1 MRKRYVSDDELN
13 QIIRLKQAGA
23 SWLMIQNQSGVPRR
37 SAKQAYEDWQ
47 RSQSIDE
54 LKSARVGVAAEEFRK
69 HVDLLIKIAESL
81 ADGLEVPMA
90 PKMTTN
96 ADEFLNSLWEKSY
109 RGIKNYQPDKTIEK
123 RERQRFIREYQM
135 LLKSLQYHTQEK
147 VRWEV
152 LEDWKQAWNGSISH
166 LNKLEKEASS
176 IAGNI
181 TKADASIFETINS
194 KSGQD
199 KVEGRLAQTVINV
212 VWQNIVDGT
221 LNTEKPE
228 IYFSYELLDKNFPIP
243 MHKELF
249 EKIAEILRQ
258 VAEAFC
264 AERKKSIMQPLIND
278 ACRMSEAINTL
289 EEMLN
294 PLVLRPLILRT
305 RCDLCP
311 A

>member
-1 MRKRYVSDDELN
+1 MRKRYVSDDELS
-13 QIIRLKQAGA
+13 QIIKLKQAGA

-81 ADGLEVPMA
+81 AGGLEVPETH
-90 PKMTTN
+90 KITIN
-96 ADEFLNSLWEKSY
+96 ADELLYSLWEKSY

-152 LEDWKQAWNGSISH
+152 LEDWKQAWNSSISH
-166 LNKLEKEASS
+166 LERLEKEANS
-176 IAGNI
+176 IAENI
-181 TKADASIFETINS
+181 TKTDVSLIEIINS

-199 KVEGRLAQTVINV
+199 KVEGRLAQTVLTI
-212 VWQNIVDGT
+212 VWQNIVDDT
-221 LNTEKPE
+221 LDLESPE
-228 IYFSYELLDKNFPIP
+228 IYISYELLDKNFPIP
-243 MHKELF
+243 MDKDLF

-258 VAEAFC
+258 VAKAFC
-264 AERKKSIMQPLIND
+264 AGRKKDIIQPLIND
-278 ACRMSEAINTL
+278 ACRMSETITTL
-289 EEMLN
+289 EETLN

-305 RCDLCP
+305 RCELCP

>member
-13 QIIRLKQAGA
+13 HIIKLKQAGA

-37 SAKQAYEDWQ
+37 SAQQAYEDWQ

-81 ADGLEVPMA
+81 AGGLEVPA
-90 PKMTTN
+90 THKITIN
-96 ADEFLNSLWEKSY
+96 ADELLYSLWEKSY

-135 LLKSLQYHTQEK
+135 LLKSLQYHTQER

-152 LEDWKQAWNGSISH
+152 LEDWKQAWNSSIGH
-166 LNKLEKEASS
+166 MKRFEKEANS
-176 IAGNI
+176 IAENI
-181 TKADASIFETINS
+181 TKTDASLFEIINS
-194 KSGQD
+194 KSMQD
-199 KVEGRLAQTVINV
+199 KVEGRLAQTILNV
-212 VWQNIVDGT
+212 TWQNIVDST
-221 LNTEKPE
+221 LNSENPE

-243 MHKELF
+243 MDKESF

-264 AERKKSIMQPLIND
+264 AERKKDIIQPLIND
-278 ACRMSEAINTL
+278 DCRMSEAINTL

-294 PLVLRPLILRT
+294 PLVLRPLIIRT
-305 RCDLCP
+305 RCELCP

>member
-1 MRKRYVSDDELN
+1 MRKRYVSDEELN
-13 QIIRLKQAGA
+13 QVIKLKQAGA
-23 SWLMIQNQSGVPRR
+23 SWLMIQTQSGVPRR
-37 SAKQAYEDWQ
+37 SAKNAYEDWQ

-69 HVDLLIKIAESL
+69 HVDLLIRIAESL
-81 ADGLEVPMA
+81 AGGLEVPA
-90 PKMTTN
+90 THRITIN
-96 ADEFLNSLWEKSY
+96 ADELLYSLWDKIY
-109 RGIKNYQPDKTIEK
+109 QGIKNSQLGITIEE
-123 RERQRFIREYQM
+123 RERRRYLREYQM

-152 LEDWKQAWNGSISH
+152 LEDWKQAWN
-166 LNKLEKEASS
+166 SS
-176 IAGNI
+176 INHLKRLEDKADSIATNI
-181 TKADASIFETINS
+181 TRADASLFEIINS

-199 KVEGRLAQTVINV
+199 KVEGRLAQTVLNV
-212 VWQNIVDGT
+212 IWQNIGDGT
-221 LNTEKPE
+221 LDPESPE
-228 IYFSYELLDKNFPIP
+228 ISISYKLIDKNFPI
-243 MHKELF
+243 HVEKESF
-249 EKIAEILRQ
+249 EKIAEILHQ

-264 AERKKSIMQPLIND
+264 AERKKDIIQPLIND

-289 EEMLN
+289 EETLN

>member
-1 MRKRYVSDDELN
+1 MRKRYVSDDELS
-13 QIIRLKQAGA
+13 QIIKLKQAGA

-47 RSQSIDE
+47 RSQSIEE
-54 LKSARVGVAAEEFRK
+54 LKVARVNVAAEEFRK
-69 HVDLLIKIAESL
+69 HMDLLIKIAESL
-81 ADGLEVPMA
+81 AGGLKVPETH
-90 PKMTTN
+90 KITIN
-96 ADEFLNSLWEKSY
+96 ADELLYSLWEKSY

-152 LEDWKQAWNGSISH
+152 LEDWKQAWNSSISH
-166 LNKLEKEASS
+166 LKRLEREANS
-176 IAGNI
+176 IAENI
-181 TKADASIFETINS
+181 TKTDANLFEIIDS
-194 KSGQD
+194 KNGQD
-199 KVEGRLAQTVINV
+199 KVEGRLVQTVLNV
-212 VWQNIVDGT
+212 IWQNIVDGT
-221 LNTEKPE
+221 LNTENPD
-228 IYFSYELLDKNFPIP
+228 IYISYELLDKNFPIH
-243 MHKELF
+243 MDQELF
-249 EKIAEILRQ
+249 ENIANTLRQ

-264 AERKKSIMQPLIND
+264 AERKKNIIQPLIND
-278 ACRMSEAINTL
+278 ACRMSTAINTL

-305 RCDLCP
+305 RCELCP

>member
-13 QIIRLKQAGA
+13 QVIKLKQAGA

-37 SAKQAYEDWQ
+37 SARQAYEEWQ

-69 HVDLLIKIAESL
+69 HVDLTIKIAELL
-81 ADGLEVPMA
+81 AGGLKA
-90 PKMTTN
+90 PETPRMTIN
-96 ADEFLNSLWEKSY
+96 ADELLYSLWEKSY
-109 RGIKNYQPDKTIEK
+109 REIKNYQPDKTIET

-147 VRWEV
+147 VHWEV
-152 LEDWKQAWNGSISH
+152 LEDWKQAWNSSISH
-166 LNKLEKEASS
+166 LKRLEKEANS
-176 IAGNI
+176 IAENI
-181 TKADASIFETINS
+181 TKTDASLFESINS

-199 KVEGRLAQTVINV
+199 KVEVRLAQTVLNV
-212 VWQNIVDGT
+212 IWQNIVDDT
-221 LNTEKPE
+221 LNTENPE

-243 MHKELF
+243 MDKDLF

-264 AERKKSIMQPLIND
+264 AERKKNIMQPLMND
-278 ACRMSEAINTL
+278 AYRMSATINTL